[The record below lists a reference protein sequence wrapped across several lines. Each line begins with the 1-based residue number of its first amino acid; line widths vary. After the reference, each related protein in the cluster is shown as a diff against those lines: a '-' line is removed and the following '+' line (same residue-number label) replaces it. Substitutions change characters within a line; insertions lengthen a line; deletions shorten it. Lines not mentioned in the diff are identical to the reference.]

1 MSAKPEPENERAAE
15 LASFIT
21 YRISKVHPRLNA
33 QAAHILRKHAGLS
46 LLQWRIISLINA
58 FGPEVSSV
66 HIINKV
72 KLDKGLF
79 SRTLK
84 ALVTGGYV
92 NSHADD
98 SDHRRVLLSLS
109 QKGRDC
115 YDKTI
120 ETMRRRQAHLLH
132 NVSDSEKEA
141 LFSALKKIE
150 ANSQRK
156 DF

>member
-1 MSAKPEPENERAAE
+1 MSADPEPENEAAAE
-15 LASFIT
+15 LASFVT

-33 QAAHILRKHAGLS
+33 QAAHVLRKHAGLS

-66 HIINKV
+66 DIINRV
-72 KLDKGLF
+72 DLDKGLF

-84 ALVTGGYV
+84 ALVSGGYV
-92 NSHADD
+92 HSRPDET
-98 SDHRRVLLSLS
+98 DHRRLLVTLS
-109 QKGRDC
+109 QKGQDC

-132 NVSDSEKEA
+132 NLTDTEKDA
-141 LFSALKKIE
+141 LFSALKKLE
-150 ANSQRK
+150 SNSRRR

>member
-1 MSAKPEPENERAAE
+1 MSADPEPENESETE

-33 QAAHILRKHAGLS
+33 QAAHVLRKHAGLS
-46 LLQWRIISLINA
+46 LLQWRIISLVNA

-84 ALVTGGYV
+84 ALVSEGYV
-92 NSHADD
+92 YSKPDTADQ
-98 SDHRRVLLSLS
+98 RRLLLSLS
-109 QKGRDC
+109 EKGQEC

-132 NVSDSEKEA
+132 NVTDAEKNA
-141 LFSALKKIE
+141 LFSALEKLEI
-150 ANSQRK
+150 NSQRR